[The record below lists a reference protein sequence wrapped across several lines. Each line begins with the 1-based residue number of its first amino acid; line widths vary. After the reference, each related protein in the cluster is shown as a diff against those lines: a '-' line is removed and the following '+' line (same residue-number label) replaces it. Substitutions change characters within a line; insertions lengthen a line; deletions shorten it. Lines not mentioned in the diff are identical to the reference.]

1 MAAPEYMN
9 DLRKTSQLGF
19 GVYSWFQLVD
29 LVSRHD
35 TSVVYE
41 YIKIA
46 FWYVTLSG
54 KVCQLSSLYSS
65 GDGVYKSQSKITR
78 DER

>member
-1 MAAPEYMN
+1 M
-9 DLRKTSQLGF
+9 LLII
-19 GVYSWFQLVD
+19 L
-29 LVSRHD
+29 
-35 TSVVYE
+35 

-65 GDGVYKSQSKITR
+65 EDGVYKSQSKITR
-78 DER
+78 AER